1 MSQDILGEFGKG
13 NSVSQ
18 TAARTDY
25 RGVRRLRERFLLRR
39 ERLHR
44 VLNVLNFL
52 PKHYASQIDFKNDLE
67 SSRRKLNRNWL
78 TIMMGFFSGT
88 LLKKCLLILKIINLN
103 F

>member
-52 PKHYASQIDFKNDLE
+52 PKHYASAD
-67 SSRRKLNRNWL
+67 
-78 TIMMGFFSGT
+78 
-88 LLKKCLLILKIINLN
+88 
-103 F
+103 